1 MARFKA
7 DEASNYG
14 GQGGSGFFSITND
27 KEVKQVRFMYNNVE
41 DIEGMS
47 VHKVKIG
54 DRDRYVNCLREYN
67 QPVDTCPFCREKMPT
82 QARLFIPVYN
92 LDEEAVQIWDRGKT
106 MFSKMTS
113 LCSRYA
119 TKGNLVNNIFEV
131 ERNGKPKDTNTTYEI
146 FQIDRDDTELEDLP
160 EPSTILGGIVL
171 DKTADD
177 MEYFL
182 EQDEFPPEDD
192 EDERPVRRRD
202 SKPASRESR
211 DEGRRTPARSSSNNG
226 RRSRN
231 NEDTF

>member
-14 GQGGSGFFSITND
+14 GQGGSGFFSIAND
-27 KEVKQVRFMYNNVE
+27 KEVKQVRFMYDKVE

-54 DRDRYVNCLREYN
+54 DKDRYVNCLREYN
-67 QPVDTCPFCREKMPT
+67 QPIDDCPFCREKMPT
-82 QARLFIPVYN
+82 QARLFIPIYN
-92 LDEEAVQIWDRGKT
+92 VDEDAVQIWDRGKT

-119 TKGNLVNNIFEV
+119 TKGNLVNNIFEI

-146 FQIDRDDTELEDLP
+146 FQIDKDDTELQDLP

-177 MEYFL
+177 MEYYL
-182 EQDEFPPEDD
+182 EEGEFPPADE
-192 EDERPVRRRD
+192 EDERPTRRRD
-202 SKPASRESR
+202 SKPAARESR
-211 DEGRRTPARSSSNNG
+211 DEGRRTPARSSANS